1 MLMIF
6 ARHAIRNGRESNS
19 RSDIGSGKR
28 VGKPMGMAC
37 GTVTTAVTRAN
48 QGMPFLDIRI

>member
-37 GTVTTAVTRAN
+37 GTVATAVTRAN
-48 QGMPFLDIRI
+48 QGMLFLDIRI